1 MVSQVL
7 VELNADM
14 QKCVDGLSHELGSV
28 RTGRASPA
36 LIEDIPVDYHG
47 SVLPIKQLGNISVP
61 EPQMLTVQPWDRT
74 GLRAIEKAIL
84 KANIGLNPSNDGIII
99 RMAIPPLNEERRIE
113 LAKMVAKR
121 VEERKVALR
130 NIRRDCVHK
139 LRQMEKDK
147 DISQNE
153 LDVTLKKVDEVTEV
167 YIDKA
172 VDVGQ
177 AKDREIKEL

>member
-1 MVSQVL
+1 M
-7 VELNADM
+7 
-14 QKCVDGLSHELGSV
+14 
-28 RTGRASPA
+28 
-36 LIEDIPVDYHG
+36 
-47 SVLPIKQLGNISVP
+47 
-61 EPQMLTVQPWDRT
+61 
-74 GLRAIEKAIL
+74 
-84 KANIGLNPSNDGIII
+84 
-99 RMAIPPLNEERRIE
+99 E

-172 VDVGQ
+172 VEVGQ
-177 AKDREIKEL
+177 AKDKEIKEL

>member
-7 VELNADM
+7 VDLNADM
-14 QKCVDGLSHELGSV
+14 QKCVDGLTHELGSV

-36 LIEDIPVDYHG
+36 LIEDVPVEYHG

-61 EPQMLTVQPWDRT
+61 EPQMLAIHPWDRT

-84 KANIGLNPSNDGIII
+84 KANIGLNPSNDGNLI
-99 RMAIPPLNEERRIE
+99 RLAIPPLNEERRVE
-113 LAKMVAKR
+113 LGKMVAKR

-130 NIRRDCVHK
+130 NIRRDYVHK

-153 LDVTLKKVDEVTEV
+153 LDVTLKKVDELIDV
-167 YIDKA
+167 YIEKA
-172 VDVGQ
+172 VDIGH
-177 AKDREIKEL
+177 AKEKEIKEL

>member
-7 VELNADM
+7 VDLNADM
-14 QKCVDGLSHELGSV
+14 QKCVDGLTHELGSV

-36 LIEDIPVDYHG
+36 LIEDVPVEYHG

-61 EPQMLTVQPWDRT
+61 EPQMLAIQPWDRT

-84 KANIGLNPSNDGIII
+84 KANIGLNPSNDGNLI
-99 RMAIPPLNEERRIE
+99 RLAIPPLNEERRVE
-113 LAKMVAKR
+113 LGKMVAKR

-130 NIRRDCVHK
+130 NIRRDYVHK

-153 LDVTLKKVDEVTEV
+153 LDVTLKKVDELIDV
-167 YIDKA
+167 YIEKA
-172 VDVGQ
+172 VDIGH
-177 AKDREIKEL
+177 AKEKEIKEL